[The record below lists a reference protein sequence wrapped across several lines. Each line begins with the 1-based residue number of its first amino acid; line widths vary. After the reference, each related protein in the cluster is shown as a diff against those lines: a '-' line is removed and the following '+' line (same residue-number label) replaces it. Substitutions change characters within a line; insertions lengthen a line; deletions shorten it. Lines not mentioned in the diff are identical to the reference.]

1 MVRQALYIACPIPS
15 RMIGGPAGEDVVSVV
30 QPISSTLTA
39 GTKPSGLHL
48 PSFLKMGIWL
58 LCPREFSAYYFTKIT
73 SSHFCLLPFCYLS
86 YEHHHYLI
94 SFVHLF

>member
-48 PSFLKMGIWL
+48 PSSKWASGCFA
-58 LCPREFSAYYFTKIT
+58 RENSPLIT
-73 SSHFCLLPFCYLS
+73 SQKSQVP
-86 YEHHHYLI
+86 I
-94 SFVHLF
+94 FVYFRFAI